1 MKKPV
6 KIAVIVAAVFG
17 LLFAAVLGALAFLF
31 PPARVKAIVLEKAGL
46 ALHREV
52 KLESASLR
60 IFPFLGVSLNG
71 FEVANHP
78 DSGFAKE
85 PLLHLT
91 SLDVKLSTMSLL
103 RMSPVV
109 NGIVLQEPRIRIEVL
124 ADGRTSLNGIGGP
137 DDTAAPT
144 PKSDSVKAIE
154 LPFPLSV
161 ERIAIENGSVTW
173 IDRKEGREVVLGD
186 IDQEISLESDAKLE
200 NVHTKGRLDLRDVS
214 VSGAGMPVRKGGI
227 RLFAEHD
234 VRLNLPGAVVEIAAL
249 RFGVQDLDLELTGK
263 ATNILVA
270 PQLDLRL
277 RSGAPI
283 DLGKLLAEVPK
294 EVSPELAKLALSG
307 TTELDLSVKGAVLA
321 GAIPAVDGSIH
332 LDNVSASVQGVPAKL
347 EKLGLALHI
356 RNTSTIEIDSTS
368 WTLNG
373 DPGHLALAID
383 SLPVDGDTLRK
394 PVLRHL
400 DASGSVD
407 LAALAQVAGPLFP
420 ILDSLKP
427 TGRVTWKIGAK
438 GVLDPAVPTGL
449 TATGDIGLKAVEAS
463 LAGVKDRV
471 KVDGSVGV
479 SNAAVKLAITVLT
492 GPTDLSVQGNVADWM
507 ALVLP
512 DLAAGRVA
520 KADLAIRSKL
530 IDADRFLP
538 PPAPANTPAKPAE
551 PLVLPKLPPVTLSA
565 TFDAAEIR
573 AMGLS
578 LTSTRVK
585 ATLASGQLV
594 ETMSASVAKGAI
606 KQNLT
611 AKLSDPSRLVAKFGA
626 DLTGV
631 QIHDVLVGLKGRL
644 PAGLATEMHD
654 KIFGTGNIAVTGSVD
669 GPPAKL
675 ADLMAADLKMDLHDG
690 RLTGVPATKKLGG
703 GVKKVWAGAPSF
715 DPLEFASFA
724 LVAALRDGRVEVKDM
739 RMDGAEVGLIQAKGF
754 VNKDQT
760 LDLKVDTHMPEA
772 ATGLLQGGAGLVAS
786 ATGPVASALGVSAG
800 QALPQDEKNRVVLAW
815 LVTGPFSDP
824 TVRPNTTAIT
834 ERAKGVASAAI
845 AGAKAKAEAEAARI
859 KAEAEAKAKAEI
871 QKQTDAVR
879 SKATDAVKNRL
890 KGFGL

>member
-1 MKKPV
+1 MKRPV
-6 KIAVIVAAVFG
+6 KIALVVAAAFG

-31 PPARVKAIVLEKAGL
+31 PPARVKAIVLEKAGQ
-46 ALHREV
+46 ALHRDV

-60 IFPFLGVSLNG
+60 IFPFLGVSLEG

-85 PLLHLT
+85 PMLHLA
-91 SLDVKLSTMSLL
+91 SLDVKLSTMSLF
-103 RMSPVV
+103 RMAPVV
-109 NGIVLQEPRIRIEVL
+109 NGIVLKEPRIRVEIL
-124 ADGRTSLNGIGGP
+124 ADGRTSLDGLGGP
-137 DDTAAPT
+137 PDTAAPVVK
-144 PKSDSVKAIE
+144 PDSVKPLE

-161 ERIAIENGSVTW
+161 ERIAIENGSVAW

-186 IDQEISLESDAKLE
+186 LDQEISLESDAKLE

-214 VSGAGMPVRKGGI
+214 VSGSGLPLRKGGI

-234 VRLNLPGAVVEIAAL
+234 VRMNLPGAVVEIASL
-249 RFGVQDLDLELTGK
+249 RFGVQDLDLQLSGK

-270 PQLDLRL
+270 PRLDLRL
-277 RSGAPI
+277 RSGSPI
-283 DLGKLLAEVPK
+283 DLAKLLAEVPK
-294 EVSPELAKLALSG
+294 EVSPELAKLSLSG
-307 TTELDLSVKGAVLA
+307 STELDLSVKGDVAPGAV
-321 GAIPAVDGSIH
+321 PMVDGSIH
-332 LDNVSASVQGVPAKL
+332 LRDVSASVQGVPAKL

-356 RNTSTIEIDSTS
+356 RNTSTVEIDSTS

-407 LAALAQVAGPLFP
+407 LAALAQVAGPMFP

-427 TGRVTWKIGAK
+427 TGRVSWKIGAQ
-438 GVLDPAVPTGL
+438 GVLDPAAPAGL
-449 TATGDIGLKAVEAS
+449 AATGDVGFHAVEAS
-463 LAGVKDRV
+463 LSGMKDRV

-479 SNAAVKLAITVLT
+479 SNSAVKLAVTVLT
-492 GPTDLSVQGNVADWM
+492 GPTDLAVQGSVVDWLAVA
-507 ALVLP
+507 LP
-512 DLAAGRVA
+512 QLAAGRVA

-538 PPAPANTPAKPAE
+538 PPAPADAPAKAAE
-551 PLVLPKLPPVTLSA
+551 PLVLPKLPPVSLTA

-585 ATLASGQLV
+585 ANLSGGQLV
-594 ETMSASVAKGAI
+594 QTMAASVAKGSI
-606 KQNLT
+606 KQDLT
-611 AKLSDPSRLVAKFGA
+611 ANLADPSRLVAKFGA
-626 DLTGV
+626 TLTGV
-631 QIHDVLVGLKGRL
+631 QIHDVLVGLKPRL
-644 PAGLATEMHD
+644 PTGIATEMHD
-654 KIFGTGNIAVTGSVD
+654 KIFGTGNIFVTGSVD
-669 GPPAKL
+669 GPPAKVQ
-675 ADLMAADLKMDLHDG
+675 DLLAADLRMDLHDG
-690 RLTGVPATKKLGG
+690 RLTGVPAVRKLGG
-703 GVKKVWAGAPSF
+703 GVKKVWSGAPTF

-724 LVAALRDGRVEVKDM
+724 LVAALREGRVEVKDM

-772 ATGLLQGGAGLVAS
+772 ATGALQGGAGLVAS

-800 QALPQDEKNRVVLAW
+800 QALPQDEQNRVVLSW

-824 TVRPNTTAIT
+824 TVRPNTSAIT
-834 ERAKGVASAAI
+834 ERAKGVANAAL
-845 AGAKAKAEAEAARI
+845 ASAKAKAEAEAARI
-859 KAEAEAKAKAEI
+859 KAEAEAKAKAEV